1 MSKKRVLLA
10 DDHQIVRDGLRA
22 LIERR
27 SDMEVVAEA
36 KTGRSA
42 LQLARKHQPDV
53 IVMDI
58 TMPDLNGIDASRQ
71 ILEEAPQVRVV
82 ALSMHSDRHF
92 VDGMLRAGVTGYLLK
107 DCASEELIEC
117 ILAVSSGKIYLSP
130 AVTPLLVKELIRPTR
145 GDVLAANAE
154 LSARERGVLQMI
166 AEGRSTREIA
176 DSLCISVKTVET
188 HRKKIMEKS
197 NLHTVADLT
206 KYAIRLGLTSV
217 DS

>member
-22 LIERR
+22 LIEQR

-36 KTGRSA
+36 ETGRSA
-42 LQLARKHQPDV
+42 VQLARKHLPDV
-53 IVMDI
+53 VVMDI
-58 TMPDLNGIDASRQ
+58 TMPDLNGIDATRQ
-71 ILEEAPQVRVV
+71 ILEEVPQARVI
-82 ALSMHSDRHF
+82 ALSMHSDRHY